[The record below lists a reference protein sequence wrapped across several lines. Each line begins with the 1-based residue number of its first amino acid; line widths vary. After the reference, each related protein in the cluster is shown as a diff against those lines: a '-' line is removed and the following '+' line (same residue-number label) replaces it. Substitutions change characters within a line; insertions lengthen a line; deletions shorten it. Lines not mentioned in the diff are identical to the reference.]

1 MHDRGGVGHLLDPE
15 RAAGR
20 GREELARGLR
30 LDADVGRDE
39 RETPVGGDAQ
49 RDDVGRPQRQHEGE
63 PADDARRDVVEMPP
77 RHGDLAL
84 ERGGDD
90 GERIGRFDAHR
101 QRRRVR
107 AADAARRAPAEAA
120 RDRQTFVDGDDGVA
134 PVAVRAQPGGS
145 GEPGG
150 VAARIE
156 RDELRIA
163 PGDRGDARVVLGELD
178 GDAVADRLDRQA
190 EDVEAGAAVADGA
203 GGEDGGGHD
212 FVERCPLRAPL
223 RRSSVAIATMSFST
237 PAAVTVAP
245 APGPVTTSGFLL

>member
-15 RAAGR
+15 GAPRGR
-20 GREELARGLR
+20 GQELARGLR
-30 LDADVGRDE
+30 LDADVWRDE
-39 RETPVGGDAQ
+39 REAPVGGDAQ
-49 RDDVGRPQRQHEGE
+49 CDDVRRPQRKHEGE

-84 ERGGDD
+84 ERRGDD
-90 GERIGRFDAHR
+90 GERVGMFDAHG
-101 QRRRVR
+101 QRRGVGP
-107 AADAARRAPAEAA
+107 ADAARGAPTEASGDGEA
-120 RDRQTFVDGDDGVA
+120 FVDGDDGVA
-134 PVAVRAQPGGS
+134 RVAVRAQPRRR

-150 VAARIE
+150 VAVRIE
-156 RDELRIA
+156 RNERGVA
-163 PGDRGDARVVLGELD
+163 PRDRGDARVAVGELD
-178 GDAVADRLDRQA
+178 ADAVANRLDREA
-190 EDVEAGAAVADGA
+190 EDVEAGTAVADGA

-212 FVERCPLRAPL
+212 LRGAR